1 MTIDVHMEDL
11 SLSLEDFNNP
21 GEQVAEIHTSL
32 VSIMRGTMND
42 EADNE
47 QNTPKKNEIIMII
60 TKIQDFIKSFAN
72 HTLTS
77 KLSILSLVIKVVP
90 VNDATPR
97 KMRDENQEVSEN
109 NKRNCAKKDVLKV
122 KRPLFIVKLADNF
135 ALMTSEQMKEN
146 LIEKSLKKKRKCQDK
161 KYDYETKVAES
172 KGKKKQ
178 LESKKQECEYHNKT
192 MDEVMVE
199 KLRNGFERC
208 SRKAHLSSVIR
219 SQFQVAFIEDVPRIP
234 LFIRNLLF
242 RAQLIVNF
250 SLVNI
255 YIWLG
260 NFSCVIF
267 VVMTRLYSN
276 AAG

>member
-1 MTIDVHMEDL
+1 
-11 SLSLEDFNNP
+11 
-21 GEQVAEIHTSL
+21 
-32 VSIMRGTMND
+32 
-42 EADNE
+42 
-47 QNTPKKNEIIMII
+47 
-60 TKIQDFIKSFAN
+60 
-72 HTLTS
+72 
-77 KLSILSLVIKVVP
+77 
-90 VNDATPR
+90 
-97 KMRDENQEVSEN
+97 
-109 NKRNCAKKDVLKV
+109 
-122 KRPLFIVKLADNF
+122 
-135 ALMTSEQMKEN
+135 
-146 LIEKSLKKKRKCQDK
+146 
-161 KYDYETKVAES
+161 
-172 KGKKKQ
+172 
-178 LESKKQECEYHNKT
+178 
-192 MDEVMVE
+192 MVE

-219 SQFQVAFIEDVPRIP
+219 SQFQVAFIEDVPRVP